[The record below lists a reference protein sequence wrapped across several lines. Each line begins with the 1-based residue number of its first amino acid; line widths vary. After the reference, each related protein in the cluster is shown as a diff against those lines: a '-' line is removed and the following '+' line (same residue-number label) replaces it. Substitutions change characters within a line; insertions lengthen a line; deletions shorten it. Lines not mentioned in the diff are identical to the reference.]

1 MFNSNPQV
9 QEWQFFIMISI
20 IEFVKVDNKA
30 VKAAV
35 KKLIMA
41 KGNNLINA
49 DVNAMKAELH
59 NLFGLKEHQ
68 HIDVVQIQNAINYF
82 RFAKSQQ
89 KLRETYN
96 FND

>member
-1 MFNSNPQV
+1 
-9 QEWQFFIMISI
+9 MISI

-35 KKLIMA
+35 KNLIMA
-41 KGNNLINA
+41 KGNAIINA
-49 DVNAMKAELH
+49 DVNAMNAELH
-59 NLFGLKEHQ
+59 AQFGLKEYQ
-68 HIDVVQIQNAINYF
+68 HISVVQVQDAFNYF

-89 KLRETYN
+89 KFREAYH